1 MSNPDNLRE
10 HHDPAAIFS
19 ALGDEIRLAL
29 VSKLSD
35 GRPRSIMHLTKGL
48 GLSRQGVTK
57 HLRVLENAGLVK
69 SRKLGRE
76 SRFVLAPDP
85 VRTAR
90 NYLERVAADW
100 DEALRNLKAFVEEE
114 Q

>member
-1 MSNPDNLRE
+1 MSSPELSQRR
-10 HHDPAAIFS
+10 HDPAAIFS
-19 ALGDEIRLAL
+19 ALGDETRLAL

-57 HLRVLENAGLVK
+57 HLRVLESAGLVK
-69 SRKLGRE
+69 SQKQGRE
-76 SRFVLAPDP
+76 SRFTLAPEP

-90 NYLERVAADW
+90 NYLQQVAADW

-114 Q
+114 R